1 MDEVKSIL
9 FISYDGMTD
18 PLGQSQVLPYL
29 KGLSAAGY
37 KVNLISC
44 EKKERFSQFHTTIQV
59 ICDEANINWRP
70 INYTKKPPLFS
81 TIWDIRQITKKAKEI
96 YETQPF
102 QLVHCRSYIAALVGF
117 KLKNKFGIKLLFD
130 MRGFWADERVDGNIW
145 NLKNPIYR
153 LIYNYFKRKER
164 HFLEHSDHIISL
176 TQNGKNELLS
186 WGLKNVSENKITVI
200 PCCVDL
206 ELFNKRNLNSDIIQ
220 QKKIELNFQESDYI
234 VGYVGSIGTWYML
247 PEMLDYFKAVK
258 RNKPTAKFLFVTG
271 EAPHL
276 IHKHALEK
284 KIQLKDIIVTSCQH
298 KEVPY
303 YISLFNESVFFIRPS
318 YSKKA
323 SSPTKQGEIMAMGIP
338 LVCNAGV
345 GDTDII
351 VERYQSGSI
360 VRSFTTQS
368 YQEIAQTKIPFDQVT
383 TQNGALEFFSLNE
396 GVEKYKM
403 VYLSLLNQP

>member
-1 MDEVKSIL
+1 
-9 FISYDGMTD
+9 
-18 PLGQSQVLPYL
+18 
-29 KGLSAAGY
+29 
-37 KVNLISC
+37 
-44 EKKERFSQFHTTIQV
+44 
-59 ICDEANINWRP
+59 
-70 INYTKKPPLFS
+70 
-81 TIWDIRQITKKAKEI
+81 
-96 YETQPF
+96 
-102 QLVHCRSYIAALVGF
+102 
-117 KLKNKFGIKLLFD
+117 

-368 YQEIAQTKIPFDQVT
+368 YQEIAQTKTPFNQVT